1 MSVVDRHRMLVL
13 VSNPETEPLL
23 MQYAS
28 ALAKARQGETIALH
42 LTSPQ
47 AHLPGH
53 AIGKEF
59 WKDSVPMTNGVPSRS
74 CRALA
79 ESTPDGVRAFVRNWP
94 YALWV
99 MGWFDNDEKRC
110 EMTEMA
116 QRMDVPIL
124 VVRKGVA
131 KPRPRILVATA
142 GGIHALETIKIGVD
156 LSTGL
161 DAEIDILRIVPR
173 HMVSAS
179 IEQLNAHCRE
189 VAETMKLELRLAGMD
204 HLRFRV
210 CVGEDIAADL
220 AVQSKRYDT
229 LIVGGP
235 SEWRLGEDIAGS
247 IPDELARVVSC
258 TLMMVIAPQHREL
271 TLRRLLWAGTI
282 CADMPRLRYPE
293 AITALI
299 DRLVAGKQLPGQ
311 LRDRAIEAALNREQV
326 EPTTVGCGVAIPHA
340 ALGNFTGTVAALGIS
355 PDGTG
360 FGREGDDIAHL
371 VFLLITSADT
381 YDAYLPVLSQVAQ
394 LVLSEE
400 RRAELVAAGTAL
412 RAAAV
417 VQKFQEGVV
426 SLSEPAEGSLE
437 SAEALSNNGKE

>member
-1 MSVVDRHRMLVL
+1 MLVL

-28 ALAKARQGETIALH
+28 ALARARQGEVTALH

-47 AHLPGH
+47 AHLPGQ
-53 AIGKEF
+53 AIGSEF
-59 WKDSVPMTNGVPSRS
+59 WKAPVPMTHGVPGRS
-74 CRALA
+74 CCALSH
-79 ESTPDGVRAFVRNWP
+79 STSDGVRAFTRNWP

-99 MGWFDNDEKRC
+99 MGWFDNDDKRR

-124 VVRKGVA
+124 VVRKGSA
-131 KPRPRILVATA
+131 KPKPRILVATA
-142 GGIHALETIKIGVD
+142 GGIHALETIKIGAD
-156 LSTGL
+156 LSIGL
-161 DAEIDILRIVPR
+161 GAEIDILRIVPR
-173 HMVSAS
+173 HMAPAS
-179 IEQLNAHCRE
+179 TEQLNAHCRE

-204 HLRFRV
+204 HLCFRV
-210 CVGEDIAADL
+210 CVGENVVADL
-220 AVQSKRYDT
+220 ASQSKRYDT

-247 IPDELARVVSC
+247 IPDELARAVSC

-282 CADMPRLRYPE
+282 CADMPRLPYGE
-293 AITALI
+293 AITALV

-311 LRDRAIEAALNREQV
+311 LRDRAIEAALNREQI

-355 PDGTG
+355 PDGAG
-360 FGREGDDIAHL
+360 FGKEGDDIAHL

-381 YDAYLPVLSQVAQ
+381 YDTYLPVLSQVAH
-394 LVLSEE
+394 LVLSEK
-400 RRAELVAAGTAL
+400 RRAELISAGTAL

-417 VQKFQEGVV
+417 IQKFQEDVV
-426 SLSEPAEGSLE
+426 SLSEPAEDPLE
-437 SAEALSNNGKE
+437 SAGTLSNNGKE